1 MAKRC
6 AAGEGELQGNE
17 EMISPAKKLCTSAV
31 SGLRRIAVEGNIAA
45 GKSTFLR
52 LLKESSPAYH
62 VISEPITKWQN
73 VDSPG
78 DSVTASQQ
86 CGGNLLD
93 MFYREPK
100 RWAYTFQTYACLS
113 RLKAQ
118 LRQLPQE
125 VTSQPNSTIF
135 FERSVHSDKL
145 VFAENC
151 HDSGLLSDVEWNI
164 YCDWHSFL
172 LESLPLHF
180 DAFIYLKTT
189 PQVNVSHTLMLDQ
202 HNVSEVCCN

>member
-135 FERSVHSDKL
+135 FERSVHSDKS
-145 VFAENC
+145 A
-151 HDSGLLSDVEWNI
+151 
-164 YCDWHSFL
+164 HSYRLQYTRISTAFL
-172 LESLPLHF
+172 LCI
-180 DAFIYLKTT
+180 IYAVLVARACYVCYIRTKLTC
-189 PQVNVSHTLMLDQ
+189 DE
-202 HNVSEVCCN
+202 EVCFCICLCV